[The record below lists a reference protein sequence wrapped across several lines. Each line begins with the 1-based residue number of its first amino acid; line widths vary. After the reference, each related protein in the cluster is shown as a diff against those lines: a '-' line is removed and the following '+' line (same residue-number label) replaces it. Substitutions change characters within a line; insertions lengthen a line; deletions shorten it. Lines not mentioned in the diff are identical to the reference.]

1 MNAEGDESRPW
12 RESSIYPLC
21 VCGIKNKDS
30 VYCANSL
37 TYVFLDAF
45 FLFSSNEDIQC
56 YIPTLP
62 CIVTNK
68 CYQYF

>member
-1 MNAEGDESRPW
+1 MPAEGDESRPW
-12 RESSIYPLC
+12 MELSIYPL
-21 VCGIKNKDS
+21 CGIKNKDS

-56 YIPTLP
+56 YLP
-62 CIVTNK
+62 MLPSIVTNK

>member
-1 MNAEGDESRPW
+1 MQREMNPGPGGSLL
-12 RESSIYPLC
+12 SIPC
-21 VCGIKNKDS
+21 VCGIKNKDP
-30 VYCANSL
+30 VYRANSL

-56 YIPTLP
+56 YIPMLP
-62 CIVTNK
+62 HIVTNK